1 MKMMDDHA
9 VPIFSHFCVQKL
21 SRISLFIFPEGAP
34 PSSSL
39 TTSLQWATSS
49 PRPPPNQ
56 QLSRF
61 SFFCSVFVEGFLFLP
76 INISQSLFPPE
87 DPLFWIFCYYFLSSW
102 FEPFLSSCRHHSL
115 RMSLL
120 QGSSFSSFFF
130 CLCFLSGMSC
140 RNTPRYRLNQ
150 GGCKDWWRL
159 AYFLTSPLVFF
170 FSVFCNVVCVCVL
183 VIRDHPSSSVV
194 EVI

>member
-130 CLCFLSGMSC
+130 LSVFSLWHVMPKYTQVSSK
-140 RNTPRYRLNQ
+140 PRRLQ
-150 GGCKDWWRL
+150 RL
-159 AYFLTSPLVFF
+159 MKVSLFFNFTSSLF
-170 FSVFCNVVCVCVL
+170 FSLSSVMCSVCVFW
-183 VIRDHPSSSVV
+183 
-194 EVI
+194 